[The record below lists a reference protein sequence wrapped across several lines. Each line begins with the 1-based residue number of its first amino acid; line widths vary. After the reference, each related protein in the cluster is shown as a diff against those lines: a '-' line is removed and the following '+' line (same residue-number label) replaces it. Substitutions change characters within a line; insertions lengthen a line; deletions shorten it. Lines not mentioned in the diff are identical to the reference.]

1 MNQSESEHTSQDQQ
15 ILSFKQIPTSS
26 YKIFFICLIG
36 VTFANLDH
44 SIFILVSEKF
54 QNEFGWALTDVG
66 WYVAITFFISG
77 IICTQVGVLTDRIGR
92 KKSLLSCNRPKL
104 REIYKYFYCTL
115 MICGGAQ
122 LSSKID
128 GDF

>member
-1 MNQSESEHTSQDQQ
+1 MNQSPTNQNTQKQE
-15 ILSFKQIPTSS
+15 ILSFSEIPASA

-54 QNEFGWALTDVG
+54 QEDFGWDLTDVG

-77 IICTQVGVLTDRIGR
+77 ILCTQVGVLTDRIGR
-92 KKSLLSCNRPKL
+92 KKSLLISTKL
-104 REIYKYFYCTL
+104 LFSIRFWYT
-115 MICGGAQ
+115 
-122 LSSKID
+122 
-128 GDF
+128 